1 MNKEDTHATIV
12 RLLTEAFN
20 PVHLTVIDD
29 SAAHAKHKA
38 AQAHGGGH
46 YKVEIQSTSF
56 AGKPPLACHRMV
68 NAALKSLFEAGCIHA
83 LQINSKS

>member
-1 MNKEDTHATIV
+1 MHQDDTHATIV
-12 RLLTEAFN
+12 RLLTKAFS

-46 YKVEIQSTSF
+46 YKVEIQSDAF
-56 AGKPPLACHRMV
+56 AGKPPLAAHRMV
-68 NAALKSLFEAGCIHA
+68 NAALKTLFDAGHIHA
-83 LQINSKS
+83 LQIKAKS